1 MSIVE
6 TFLVL
11 PSCDSKLS
19 EPMDI
24 FPILYPEFSVFLE
37 IICATSTALPILIP
51 RALMLTVGKLANWIN
66 VEVTY
71 AIIGFLPMN
80 TVSRCSVD
88 MRVKYYED
96 NLNQDRLNRER
107 ILELLK
113 NDTSK
118 KSVLPSLVQSND
130 PEIIQEIMKLFDD
143 DDIEIRG
150 EVFSTLLLNQ
160 NDILKYLILGLKH
173 ESKNVRAYIILV
185 LANRNEKNSIEH
197 IRKLTNDLSDL
208 VRTCAYGSLGHLEVK
223 ESAKELH
230 QGIFDSNLEAVKSAA
245 YALARIGENIS
256 DKEIEELHRLDESEF
271 GKILKF
277 FN

>member
-1 MSIVE
+1 ME

-24 FPILYPEFSVFLE
+24 FPMLYPEFSVFLE

-51 RALMLTVGKLANWIN
+51 RALMLTEGKLANWIN

-96 NLNQDRLNRER
+96 NLNQDRLDREE
-107 ILELLK
+107 ILKSLK
-113 NDTSK
+113 NDNLRKNILS
-118 KSVLPSLVQSND
+118 SLTQNND
-130 PEIIQEIMKLFDD
+130 QEIIQKMIELFDD
-143 DDIEIRG
+143 DNIEIRG

-197 IRKLTNDLSDL
+197 IRK
-208 VRTCAYGSLGHLEVK
+208 
-223 ESAKELH
+223 
-230 QGIFDSNLEAVKSAA
+230 
-245 YALARIGENIS
+245 
-256 DKEIEELHRLDESEF
+256 
-271 GKILKF
+271 
-277 FN
+277 

>member
-1 MSIVE
+1 ME

-88 MRVKYYED
+88 MRVKYYKD
-96 NLNQDRLNRER
+96 NLNQDRMDRER
-107 ILELLK
+107 ILKLLK
-113 NDTSK
+113 NKDSK
-118 KSVLPSLVQSND
+118 KNVSSILTQTNK
-130 PEIIQEIMKLFDD
+130 PEIIEEMMRLFDD
-143 DDIEIRG
+143 KNIEIRG
-150 EVFSTLLLNQ
+150 EVFSTLFLNK
-160 NDILKYLILGLKH
+160 NNILKELINGLSHK
-173 ESKNVRAYIILV
+173 SKNIRAYVILV
-185 LANRNEKNSIEH
+185 LANRNEKNAIKEIS
-197 IRKLTNDLSDL
+197 KLTIDPSGL
-208 VRTCAYGSLGHLEVK
+208 VRTCAYGALGHLE
-223 ESAKELH
+223 AKETAKEMH
-230 QGIFDSNLEAVKSAA
+230 EGVFDSDIEVVKSAA
-245 YALARIGENIS
+245 YALSRIGEEIS
-256 DKEIEELHRLDESEF
+256 QKEIEEVHSFDDQDFE
-271 GKILKF
+271 KILKF

>member
-1 MSIVE
+1 ME

-51 RALMLTVGKLANWIN
+51 RALILTDGKLANWIN

-96 NLNQDRLNRER
+96 NLNQDRMEKRDVLKLLNDDDSRLD
-107 ILELLK
+107 ILPKL
-113 NDTSK
+113 T
-118 KSVLPSLVQSND
+118 QTND
-130 PEIIQEIMKLFDD
+130 PEIIWEIISLFDAER
-143 DDIEIRG
+143 IEIRG
-150 EVFSTLLLNQ
+150 EVFSTLFLNE
-160 NDILKYLILGLKH
+160 NDILEQLLKGLKH
-173 ESKNVRAYIILV
+173 ESKNVRGYTLLV
-185 LANRNEKNSIEH
+185 IANRNEKDATKEIIEM
-197 IRKLTNDLSDL
+197 TNDSSGL
-208 VRTCAYGSLGHLEVK
+208 VRTCAYGALGHLKVK
-223 ESAKELH
+223 ESSKELH

-245 YALARIGENIS
+245 YALARINEKIS
-256 DKEIEELHRLDESEF
+256 QEEIDSMKRLERIDFE
-271 GKILKF
+271 KIFKF

>member
-1 MSIVE
+1 ME

-51 RALMLTVGKLANWIN
+51 RALILTDGKLANWIN

-96 NLNQDRLNRER
+96 NLNQDRMEKRDVLKLLNDDDSRLD
-107 ILELLK
+107 ILPKL
-113 NDTSK
+113 T
-118 KSVLPSLVQSND
+118 QTND
-130 PEIIQEIMKLFDD
+130 PEIIWEIISLFDAER
-143 DDIEIRG
+143 IEIRG
-150 EVFSTLLLNQ
+150 EVFSTLFLNE
-160 NDILKYLILGLKH
+160 NDILEQLLKGLKH
-173 ESKNVRAYIILV
+173 ESKNVRGYTLLV
-185 LANRNEKNSIEH
+185 IANRNEKDATKEIIE
-197 IRKLTNDLSDL
+197 LTNDSSGL
-208 VRTCAYGSLGHLEVK
+208 VRTCAYGALGHLKVK
-223 ESAKELH
+223 ESSKELH

-245 YALARIGENIS
+245 YALARINEKIS
-256 DKEIEELHRLDESEF
+256 QEEIDSMKRLERIDFE
-271 GKILKF
+271 KIFKF

>member
-1 MSIVE
+1 ME

-51 RALMLTVGKLANWIN
+51 RALILTDGKLANWIN

-96 NLNQDRLNRER
+96 NLNQDRMEKRDVLKLLNDEDSRLD
-107 ILELLK
+107 ILPKL
-113 NDTSK
+113 T
-118 KSVLPSLVQSND
+118 QTND
-130 PEIIQEIMKLFDD
+130 PEIIWEIISLFDAER
-143 DDIEIRG
+143 IEIRG
-150 EVFSTLLLNQ
+150 EVFSTLFLNE
-160 NDILKYLILGLKH
+160 NDILEQLLKGLKH
-173 ESKNVRAYIILV
+173 ESKNVRGYTLLV
-185 LANRNEKNSIEH
+185 IANRNEKDATKEIIE
-197 IRKLTNDLSDL
+197 LTNDSSGL
-208 VRTCAYGSLGHLEVK
+208 VRTCAYGALGHLKVK
-223 ESAKELH
+223 ESSKELH

-245 YALARIGENIS
+245 YALARINEKIS
-256 DKEIEELHRLDESEF
+256 QEEIDSMKRLERIDFE
-271 GKILKF
+271 KIFKF

>member
-1 MSIVE
+1 ME

-51 RALMLTVGKLANWIN
+51 RALMLTDGKLANWIN

-71 AIIGFLPMN
+71 AIIGFLPIN

-96 NLNQDRLNRER
+96 NLNQDRMEKRDVLKLLNDEDSRLD
-107 ILELLK
+107 ILPKL
-113 NDTSK
+113 T
-118 KSVLPSLVQSND
+118 QTND
-130 PEIIQEIMKLFDD
+130 PEIIWEIISLFDAEK
-143 DDIEIRG
+143 IEIRG
-150 EVFSTLLLNQ
+150 EVFSTLFLNE
-160 NDILKYLILGLKH
+160 NDILEQLLRGLKH
-173 ESKNVRAYIILV
+173 ESKNVRGYTLLV
-185 LANRNEKNSIEH
+185 IANRNEKDATKEIIEM
-197 IRKLTNDLSDL
+197 TNDSSGL
-208 VRTCAYGSLGHLEVK
+208 VRTCAYGALGHLKVK
-223 ESAKELH
+223 ESSKELH

-245 YALARIGENIS
+245 YALARIKEKIS
-256 DKEIEELHRLDESEF
+256 QEEIDSMKRLERIDFE
-271 GKILKF
+271 KIFKF

>member
-1 MSIVE
+1 ME

-51 RALMLTVGKLANWIN
+51 RALILTDGKLANWIN

-96 NLNQDRLNRER
+96 NLNQDRMEKRDVLKLLNDEDSRLD
-107 ILELLK
+107 ILPKL
-113 NDTSK
+113 T
-118 KSVLPSLVQSND
+118 QTND
-130 PEIIQEIMKLFDD
+130 PEIIWEIISLFDAER
-143 DDIEIRG
+143 IEIRG
-150 EVFSTLLLNQ
+150 EVFSTLFLNE
-160 NDILKYLILGLKH
+160 NDILEQLLKGLKH
-173 ESKNVRAYIILV
+173 ESKNVRGYTLLV
-185 LANRNEKNSIEH
+185 IANRNEKDATKEIIE
-197 IRKLTNDLSDL
+197 LTNDSSGL
-208 VRTCAYGSLGHLEVK
+208 VRTCAYGALGHLKVK
-223 ESAKELH
+223 ESSKELH

-245 YALARIGENIS
+245 YALARIKEKIS
-256 DKEIEELHRLDESEF
+256 QEEIDSMKRLERIDFE
-271 GKILKF
+271 KIFKF

>member
-1 MSIVE
+1 ME

-51 RALMLTVGKLANWIN
+51 RALMLTDGKLANWIN

-96 NLNQDRLNRER
+96 NLNQDRMEKADILKLLNDEDSRLD
-107 ILELLK
+107 ILPKL
-113 NDTSK
+113 T
-118 KSVLPSLVQSND
+118 QTND
-130 PEIIQEIMKLFDD
+130 PEIIWEIISLFDAEK
-143 DDIEIRG
+143 IEIRG
-150 EVFSTLLLNQ
+150 EVFSTLFLNE
-160 NDILKYLILGLKH
+160 NDILEQLLKGLKH
-173 ESKNVRAYIILV
+173 ESKNVRGYTLLV
-185 LANRNEKNSIEH
+185 IANRNEKDAIKEIIE
-197 IRKLTNDLSDL
+197 LTNDSSGL
-208 VRTCAYGSLGHLEVK
+208 VRTCAYGADFEK
-223 ESAKELH
+223 
-230 QGIFDSNLEAVKSAA
+230 IF
-245 YALARIGENIS
+245 
-256 DKEIEELHRLDESEF
+256 
-271 GKILKF
+271 KF

>member
-1 MSIVE
+1 VE

-24 FPILYPEFSVFLE
+24 FPMLYPEFSVFLE

-51 RALMLTVGKLANWIN
+51 RALMLTEGKLANWIN

-96 NLNQDRLNRER
+96 NLNQDRLGREE
-107 ILELLK
+107 ILESFK
-113 NDTSK
+113 NDASK
-118 KSVLPSLVQSND
+118 KSIVSRLSQNKD
-130 PEIIQEIMKLFDD
+130 PEIIQKMIELFDD

-160 NDILKYLILGLKH
+160 NEIFEELILGLGH
-173 ESKNVRAYIILV
+173 ESKNVRAYVTLV
-185 LANRNEKNSIEH
+185 LANRNEKNGIKE
-197 IRKLTNDLSDL
+197 IRKLTNDPSGL
-208 VRTCAYGSLGHLEVK
+208 VRTCAYGALGHLEVK

-245 YALARIGENIS
+245 YSLARIGERIS
-256 DKEIEELHRLDESEF
+256 DEEIEELNRLDESEF
-271 GKILKF
+271 RKILKF

>member
-1 MSIVE
+1 VE

-24 FPILYPEFSVFLE
+24 FPMLYPEFSVFLE

-88 MRVKYYED
+88 MRVKYYKD
-96 NLNQDRLNRER
+96 NLNQGRMNQEE
-107 ILELLK
+107 ILESLK
-113 NDTSK
+113 NKDSK
-118 KSVLPSLVQSND
+118 KKFLDTLTQTD
-130 PEIIQEIMKLFDD
+130 KPEIIQEIIKIFDD
-143 DDIEIRG
+143 ENVEIRG
-150 EVFSTLLLNQ
+150 EIFSTLFLNK
-160 NDILKYLILGLKH
+160 NNISKELIMGLNHK
-173 ESKNVRAYIILV
+173 SKNVRAYLILV
-185 LANRNEKNSIEH
+185 LANRKERDAIKEIK
-197 IRKLTNDLSDL
+197 KLTNDSSGL
-208 VRTCAYGSLGHLEVK
+208 VRTCAYGALGHLEVK
-223 ESAKELH
+223 EGRKEMH
-230 QGIFDSNLEAVKSAA
+230 EGIFDSNIEVVKSAA
-245 YALARIGENIS
+245 YALSRIGERIS
-256 DKEIEELHRLDESEF
+256 DKDITKLHSFNDPDLE
-271 GKILKF
+271 KILKL

>member
-11 PSCDSKLS
+11 PSNDSKLS

-24 FPILYPEFSVFLE
+24 FPMLYPEFSVFLE

-51 RALMLTVGKLANWIN
+51 RALMLTEGKFANWIN

-71 AIIGFLPMN
+71 AIIGFLPTN

-96 NLNQDRLNRER
+96 NLNQDKMNKRK
-107 ILELLK
+107 ILESLR
-113 NDTSK
+113 NDNSK
-118 KSVLPSLVQSND
+118 LSVLPSLTETND
-130 PEIIQEIMKLFDD
+130 PKIIEEIIRLFDD

-150 EVFSTLLLNQ
+150 EVFSTLFLNQ
-160 NDILKYLILGLKH
+160 NNILKELIIGLNH
-173 ESKNVRAYIILV
+173 ESKNVRAYLVLV
-185 LANRNEKNSIEH
+185 LANRNEKNATGE
-197 IRKLTNDLSDL
+197 IRKLTKDSSGL
-208 VRTCAYGSLGHLEVK
+208 VRTCAYGALGHLEVK
-223 ESAKELH
+223 EGKKEMH
-230 QGIFDSNLEAVKSAA
+230 DGIFDSNIDAIKSAA
-245 YALARIGENIS
+245 YALSRIGEKIS
-256 DKEIEELHRLDESEF
+256 QKEIEKLHSFDDQDFE
-271 GKILKF
+271 KILKF

>member
-1 MSIVE
+1 ME

-24 FPILYPEFSVFLE
+24 FPMLYPEFSVFLE

-96 NLNQDRLNRER
+96 NLNQDRMDREEILR
-107 ILELLK
+107 ITQK
-113 NDTSK
+113 
-118 KSVLPSLVQSND
+118 
-130 PEIIQEIMKLFDD
+130 
-143 DDIEIRG
+143 
-150 EVFSTLLLNQ
+150 
-160 NDILKYLILGLKH
+160 
-173 ESKNVRAYIILV
+173 
-185 LANRNEKNSIEH
+185 
-197 IRKLTNDLSDL
+197 
-208 VRTCAYGSLGHLEVK
+208 
-223 ESAKELH
+223 
-230 QGIFDSNLEAVKSAA
+230 
-245 YALARIGENIS
+245 
-256 DKEIEELHRLDESEF
+256 
-271 GKILKF
+271 
-277 FN
+277 

>member
-24 FPILYPEFSVFLE
+24 FPMLYPEFSVFLE

-71 AIIGFLPMN
+71 AMIGFLPMN

-88 MRVKYYED
+88 MRVKYYKD
-96 NLNQDRLNRER
+96 NLNQDRMNREE
-107 ILELLK
+107 ILELFK
-113 NDTSK
+113 NRDSK
-118 KSVLPSLVQSND
+118 QILTTLTHTND
-130 PEIIQEIMKLFDD
+130 PEIIQEIIKLFDNK
-143 DDIEIRG
+143 DIEIRG
-150 EVFSTLLLNQ
+150 EVFSTLFLNK
-160 NDILKYLILGLKH
+160 NNILEQLIYELKN
-173 ESKNVRAYIILV
+173 ESKNIRAYVALV
-185 LANRNEKNSIEH
+185 LANRNEKESIQE
-197 IRKLTNDLSDL
+197 IIKLTKDSSGL
-208 VRTCAYGSLGHLEVK
+208 VRTCAYGALGHLEVK
-223 ESAKELH
+223 EGRKELH
-230 QGIFDSNLEAVKSAA
+230 DGIFDSNIEAVKSAA
-245 YALARIGENIS
+245 YALSRIAEKIS
-256 DKEIEELHRLDESEF
+256 QKEIEKLDSFDDQDFE
-271 GKILKF
+271 KILKL

>member
-1 MSIVE
+1 ME

-24 FPILYPEFSVFLE
+24 FPMLYPEFSVFLE

-51 RALMLTVGKLANWIN
+51 RALILTDGKLANWIN

-96 NLNQDRLNRER
+96 NLNQDRMEKRDVLKLLNDDDSRLD
-107 ILELLK
+107 ILPKL
-113 NDTSK
+113 T
-118 KSVLPSLVQSND
+118 QTND
-130 PEIIQEIMKLFDD
+130 PEIIWEIISLFDAER
-143 DDIEIRG
+143 IEIRG
-150 EVFSTLLLNQ
+150 EVFSTLFLNE
-160 NDILKYLILGLKH
+160 NDILEQLLKGLKH
-173 ESKNVRAYIILV
+173 ESKNVRGYTLLV
-185 LANRNEKNSIEH
+185 IANRNEKDATKEIIE
-197 IRKLTNDLSDL
+197 LTNDSSGL
-208 VRTCAYGSLGHLEVK
+208 VRTCAYGALGHLKVK
-223 ESAKELH
+223 ESSKELH

-245 YALARIGENIS
+245 YALARINEKIS
-256 DKEIEELHRLDESEF
+256 QEEIDSMKRLERIDFE
-271 GKILKF
+271 KIFKF

>member
-1 MSIVE
+1 ME

-51 RALMLTVGKLANWIN
+51 RALMLTDGKLANWIN

-71 AIIGFLPMN
+71 AIIGFLPIN

-96 NLNQDRLNRER
+96 NLNQDRMEKRDVLKLLNDDDSRLD
-107 ILELLK
+107 ILPKL
-113 NDTSK
+113 T
-118 KSVLPSLVQSND
+118 QTND
-130 PEIIQEIMKLFDD
+130 PEIIWEIISLFDAER
-143 DDIEIRG
+143 IEIRG
-150 EVFSTLLLNQ
+150 EVFSTLFLNE
-160 NDILKYLILGLKH
+160 NDILEQLLRGLKH
-173 ESKNVRAYIILV
+173 ESKNVRGYTLLV
-185 LANRNEKNSIEH
+185 IANRNEKDATKEIIE
-197 IRKLTNDLSDL
+197 LTNDSSGL
-208 VRTCAYGSLGHLEVK
+208 VRTCAYGALGHLKVK
-223 ESAKELH
+223 ESSKELH

-245 YALARIGENIS
+245 YALARINEKIS
-256 DKEIEELHRLDESEF
+256 QEEIDSMKRLERIDFE
-271 GKILKF
+271 KIFKF